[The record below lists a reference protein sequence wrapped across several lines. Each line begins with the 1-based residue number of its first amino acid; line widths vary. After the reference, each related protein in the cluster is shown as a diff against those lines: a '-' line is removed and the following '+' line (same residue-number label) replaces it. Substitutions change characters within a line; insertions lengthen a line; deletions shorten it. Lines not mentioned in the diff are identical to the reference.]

1 MLFFLNSA
9 NAQTYATPELK
20 AEAEKLEQERNKNI
34 KPTSV
39 ELIINEVPLLPDFNL
54 KINKQMYVLS
64 NVDAVDYL
72 DKYTEEELL
81 VFKKEAKGEFDSKNY
96 ILDWGNNKMYI
107 VNRVDNKLIA
117 DINFKEIN
125 QTLIIQNCRDCA
137 DNNYK
142 IKEHTENTITLE
154 LKPQDEGDDFLFVF
168 SFKNKKL

>member
-1 MLFFLNSA
+1 MKNIYKIICIILVLFFLNSA

-81 VFKKEAKGEFDSKNY
+81 VFKKEAKGEFDSPGRTYETSKWREKC
-96 ILDWGNNKMYI
+96 IPFQSCLMDGH
-107 VNRVDNKLIA
+107 DPSHST
-117 DINFKEIN
+117 D
-125 QTLIIQNCRDCA
+125 Q
-137 DNNYK
+137 
-142 IKEHTENTITLE
+142 
-154 LKPQDEGDDFLFVF
+154 
-168 SFKNKKL
+168 